1 MFEKGWIKALYGM
14 ARADGSVRGY
24 VTCFTDNEHEFEHYL
39 TRDVNNPQPI
49 NNTLG
54 WTNTVQP
61 GVVFTAGNSTQLIQY
76 RLDIKNPEELHVIS
90 QEAVDP
96 GTTPGVTPW
105 AMVIG
110 QYSTLMN
117 GEIIGPLEG
126 VTDNRGFVWVSE
138 HEKFMIG
145 SAGNGT
151 QMFCYN
157 IDDDNHFIFEVP
169 NVVRDT
175 TRPYRAFQMATD
187 VNERYI
193 FFYVNQNDGVWIDRK
208 TQEVKQIR
216 WRPTGYSGLS
226 DPGEFTKPS
235 ISPDGEYY
243 MHTSTNPET
252 PNFTT
257 FSFETGNIV
266 TEGPTDGVTSSAIC
280 LESNLIFTNTP
291 EGLIITYDFNPTRG
305 TITERHRETPFA
317 TRYVVEFTTN
327 GNQVLCVKV
336 EAGQDCPLWFVY
348 DVSQDRIV
356 AQSATTTG
364 YCEQTNPQ
372 AKSCTYELKTSV
384 GERYLLSRADQD
396 GGIILAYDGNNWREV
411 DIPFGGLGNT
421 AHEYNQPVV
430 MNDGDVLI
438 TQREDGTPVG
448 FNLVT
453 MQEVELE
460 EILDPG
466 GDAHMVQI
474 DDVHYAWCTNNG
486 SQLIRVEEDGTQKV
500 ILEIPEQQLIVFGF
514 GNRAGGEGR

>member
-1 MFEKGWIKALYGM
+1 MYIVQTNEHGEKEFVLSMVFGRKPILGDKLDILYVLDNGVHSQLIKDIEVLSEFDTNEKRYELYKSPSAWHLVTELHEGFWNTMFEKGWIKALYGM

-76 RLDIKNPEELHVIS
+76 RLDIKKPEELHVIS

-96 GTTPGVTPW
+96 ETTPGVTPW

-117 GEIIGPLEG
+117 GEIIGPLED

-193 FFYVNQNDGVWIDRK
+193 FFYVN
-208 TQEVKQIR
+208 
-216 WRPTGYSGLS
+216 
-226 DPGEFTKPS
+226 
-235 ISPDGEYY
+235 
-243 MHTSTNPET
+243 
-252 PNFTT
+252 
-257 FSFETGNIV
+257 
-266 TEGPTDGVTSSAIC
+266 
-280 LESNLIFTNTP
+280 
-291 EGLIITYDFNPTRG
+291 
-305 TITERHRETPFA
+305 
-317 TRYVVEFTTN
+317 
-327 GNQVLCVKV
+327 
-336 EAGQDCPLWFVY
+336 
-348 DVSQDRIV
+348 
-356 AQSATTTG
+356 
-364 YCEQTNPQ
+364 
-372 AKSCTYELKTSV
+372 
-384 GERYLLSRADQD
+384 
-396 GGIILAYDGNNWREV
+396 
-411 DIPFGGLGNT
+411 
-421 AHEYNQPVV
+421 
-430 MNDGDVLI
+430 
-438 TQREDGTPVG
+438 
-448 FNLVT
+448 
-453 MQEVELE
+453 
-460 EILDPG
+460 
-466 GDAHMVQI
+466 
-474 DDVHYAWCTNNG
+474 
-486 SQLIRVEEDGTQKV
+486 
-500 ILEIPEQQLIVFGF
+500 
-514 GNRAGGEGR
+514 